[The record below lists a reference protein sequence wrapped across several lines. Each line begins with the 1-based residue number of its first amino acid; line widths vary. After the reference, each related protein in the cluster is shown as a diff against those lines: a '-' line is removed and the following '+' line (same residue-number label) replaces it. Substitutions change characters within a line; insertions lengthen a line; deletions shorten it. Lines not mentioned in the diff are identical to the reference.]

1 MAPLRQQD
9 LGKRIEQAPGQRQP
23 LAPAPIGGAATGG
36 GRARGRQ
43 GQQRVEVMQQGRGMT
58 LGHGWRGGRAKIKEQ
73 ADESV
78 LADSDSGLSQRAQ
91 RAADG
96 QWQMGSDLGWDPA
109 RSPDARMGSTAAA
122 VQCSLP
128 PRVLPPAAGPPM
140 PLIWPGTCS
149 AAW

>member
-58 LGHGWRGGRAKIKEQ
+58 LGHGWRGGRAKIREQ
-73 ADESV
+73 ADKNV
-78 LADSDSGLSQRAQ
+78 LADSDSGLRQQTQTGDSYSGLLQR
-91 RAADG
+91 
-96 QWQMGSDLGWDPA
+96 QMGSGLGP
-109 RSPDARMGSTAAA
+109 
-122 VQCSLP
+122 
-128 PRVLPPAAGPPM
+128 GPV
-140 PLIWPGTCS
+140 
-149 AAW
+149 A